1 MAETDWFA
9 ESVAYVSRMGLFAGI
24 SDQAFG
30 PHQTMT
36 RGMLMTVL
44 WRMEGKPAAS
54 EACFADVPEDAWYAQ
69 AVSWAA
75 SVGLAEGD
83 GAGAFRPDA
92 PVSREE
98 LLTFLWRYAKLGGA
112 GMRGSAGALAELS
125 DGSAVSSYAAEAV
138 GCMAKYGVIQG
149 SGGCLYP
156 RETADRAE
164 VAAILE
170 RLLQK
175 VLL

>member
-1 MAETDWFA
+1 
-9 ESVAYVSRMGLFAGI
+9 
-24 SDQAFG
+24 
-30 PHQTMT
+30 
-36 RGMLMTVL
+36 
-44 WRMEGKPAAS
+44 
-54 EACFADVPEDAWYAQ
+54 
-69 AVSWAA
+69 
-75 SVGLAEGD
+75 
-83 GAGAFRPDA
+83 
-92 PVSREE
+92 
-98 LLTFLWRYAKLGGA
+98 
-112 GMRGSAGALAELS
+112 MRGSAGALAELS